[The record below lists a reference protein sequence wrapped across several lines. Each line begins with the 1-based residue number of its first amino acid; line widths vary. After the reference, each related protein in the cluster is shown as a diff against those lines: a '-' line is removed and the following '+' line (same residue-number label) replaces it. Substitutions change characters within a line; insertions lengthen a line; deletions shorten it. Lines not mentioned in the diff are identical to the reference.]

1 LFLFLKD
8 IVIRG
13 DILEAL
19 TEPLKAFLPHQHCS
33 EETAPACHDN
43 IILSLSLS
51 LSLSHSHTHTHT
63 KLGKCNHEQIRCAF
77 PKTGNSQQKS
87 RLWLNPTHLTP
98 FSGAGIL
105 EISTRCHFLVPVK
118 MSLDNHFSGYGWQSC
133 KSLNL
138 SKDQGGTLVLSSI
151 ILRGF

>member
-1 LFLFLKD
+1 LFPFLKD

-19 TEPLKAFLPHQHCS
+19 IEPLKAFLPHQHCS

-51 LSLSHSHTHTHT
+51 LSLSLTHTHT

-77 PKTGNSQQKS
+77 PKTGNSQPKS
-87 RLWLNPTHLTP
+87 RIVAKPYSP
-98 FSGAGIL
+98 D
-105 EISTRCHFLVPVK
+105 
-118 MSLDNHFSGYGWQSC
+118 SL
-133 KSLNL
+133 
-138 SKDQGGTLVLSSI
+138 
-151 ILRGF
+151 LRGRNLGNFY